1 MNMLY
6 AADQAEAIG
15 KVAAIMETKR
25 PEYIR
30 MEKQDD
36 GRYLITW
43 EGEQA

>member
-1 MNMLY
+1 VKKLY
-6 AADQAEAIG
+6 ADDQAEAIE
-15 KVAAIMETKR
+15 KVVTITDTKR

-30 MEKQDD
+30 MEKQED